1 MKIGVLLP
9 TFRDNANDALSAA
22 RRCEEL
28 SLDGVF
34 AYDHLWPMGSPS
46 RPSLAPFAVLAAVA
60 ERSTSLY
67 VGPLVARVGMVG
79 TSHLVSQF
87 RTLAALAPGRV
98 IAAVGTGDTKSR
110 DELEGYGLVFASADE
125 RRVMV
130 EDVVVA
136 LKDEMTVWVGAGAPA
151 TNDVARRWGVAL
163 NVWDKDLDD
172 VTTQVGTGPVTWA
185 GPPREDLAKWLDEL
199 EHAGVEWAVFAPNV
213 DVDELANW
221 RPKQ

>member
-1 MKIGVLLP
+1 VKIGVLLP

-28 SLDGVF
+28 ELDGVF

-46 RPSLAPFAVLAAVA
+46 RPSLAPFAVLAAVSQ
-60 ERSTSLY
+60 RSPSLY

-79 TSHLVSQF
+79 TSRLVSQF

-110 DELEGYGLVFASADE
+110 DEMEGYGLVFASADE
-125 RRVMV
+125 RRGMV
-130 EDVVVA
+130 ENVVVA
-136 LKDEMTVWVGAGAPA
+136 LKDEMTVWVGAGAEA
-151 TNDVARRWGVAL
+151 TNDVARRWGVVL

-172 VTTQVGTGPVTWA
+172 VTSQVATGVVTWA
-185 GPPREDLAKWLDEL
+185 GPPHEDLARWLDDL
-199 EHAGVEWAVFAPNV
+199 EYVGVEWAVFAPNV

-221 RPKQ
+221 RHAH

>member
-1 MKIGVLLP
+1 VKIGVLLP
-9 TFRDNANDALSAA
+9 TFRDNAIDALSAA

-60 ERSTSLY
+60 QRSPTLY

-79 TSHLVSQF
+79 TSHLVNQF

-110 DELEGYGLVFASADE
+110 DELEGYGLVLAIAEE
-125 RRVMV
+125 RRAVV
-130 EDVVVA
+130 EEVVVA
-136 LKDEMTVWVGAGAPA
+136 LKDDMTVWVGAGAGA

-163 NVWDKDLDD
+163 NLWDKVLDD
-172 VTTQVGTGPVTWA
+172 VTTHVTAGPVTWA
-185 GPPREDLAKWLDEL
+185 GPPREDLAGWLDAL
-199 EHAGVEWAVFAPNV
+199 ERVGVGWAVFAPNV

-221 RPKQ
+221 RHGH